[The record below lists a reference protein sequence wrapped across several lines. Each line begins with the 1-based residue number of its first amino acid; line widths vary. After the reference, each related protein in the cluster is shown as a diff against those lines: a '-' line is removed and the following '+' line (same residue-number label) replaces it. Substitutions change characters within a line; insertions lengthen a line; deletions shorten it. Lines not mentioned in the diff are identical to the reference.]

1 MNNTTMLYSGLMGA
15 GVPIFVYIV
24 GIVLA
29 IIWWSR
35 WPQCC
40 ALVLGGL
47 LVLLLTSVMQPF
59 FAQQIIGN
67 RSSST
72 TATIGQQMVMM
83 TVIVSLFRAL
93 GTGLLI
99 WAAFAGREA
108 PFAQQSRFETL
119 PPRVP

>member
-15 GVPIFVYIV
+15 GMPIFVYIA

-47 LVLLLTSVMQPF
+47 LVLLLTSILQPVIV
-59 FAQQIIGN
+59 QQLVVN
-67 RSSST
+67 RGGTS
-72 TATIGQQMVMM
+72 IGQQMVMISM
-83 TVIVSLFRAL
+83 IASLFRAL

-99 WAAFAGREA
+99 WAAFSGRPA

-119 PPRVP
+119 PPRVQ